1 MPMSDGLDPA
11 DWEAFRA
18 ALHEAAD
25 AVVDDLAGVRDRPAW
40 RPIPASVKEALADA
54 PPPDGEPL
62 TATYRRFRDLI
73 APYPTGNLHPRFFG
87 WVHGAGTP
95 AGVLAALLAAGMNAN
110 VGGREHAAVYVER
123 QVVAWFA
130 ERFGFPAGASGILTS
145 GTSMGNLL
153 ALVAARDAAPPGD
166 GRLVAYA
173 AAGAH
178 DSLAKALGI
187 AGLGRD
193 ALRTV
198 AVDEARRID
207 VADLRRQLG
216 ADRAAGLRPFA
227 VIGTAGTVDT
237 GACDPLDALA
247 DLCREEGLWFHVDG
261 AFGALAVLSERHAPL
276 VRGIGR
282 ADSLAFDAHK
292 WLQVP
297 YATGC
302 VLFRDEAAHR
312 APFASAPAY
321 LGRAA
326 RGTAAGAPWFADYG
340 LELSRPFRALALWFT
355 LRHYGPR
362 RLGEVIAGT
371 CDLAAVLAA
380 RIAAADDLELLAPV
394 ALNVVCFR
402 LRPAGVAEHE
412 LDRLN
417 EAVAVAVQES
427 GTAVP
432 STTRIGGT
440 RALRVCIVN
449 HRTRADDLDVLLTAV
464 RTAGATIGKANGL
477 ESTETSALS

>member
-1 MPMSDGLDPA
+1 MSDGLDPA

-25 AVVDDLAGVRDRPAW
+25 AVVDDLAGVRERPAW
-40 RPIPASVKEALADA
+40 RPIPDKVKDALTAA

-62 TATYRRFRDLI
+62 EATYARFRALI
-73 APYPTGNLHPRFFG
+73 APYPTGNVHPRFFG

-130 ERFGFPAGASGILTS
+130 GLFGFPAGASGILTS

-153 ALVAARDAAPPGD
+153 ALVAARDAAGAGD

-178 DSLAKALGI
+178 DSLAKALAI
-187 AGLGRD
+187 AGLGREALRTAAVDD
-193 ALRTV
+193 ALR
-198 AVDEARRID
+198 ID
-207 VADLRRQLG
+207 LSDLRRRIA

-227 VIGTAGTVDT
+227 VVGTAGTVDT

-247 DLCREEGLWFHVDG
+247 DLCREEALWFHVDG
-261 AFGALAVLSERHAPL
+261 AFGALAALSDRHAAL

-302 VLFRDEAAHR
+302 VLVRDEAAHR

-321 LGRAA
+321 LGRAE
-326 RGTAAGAPWFADYG
+326 RGTAAGAPWYADYG
-340 LELSRPFRALALWFT
+340 LELSRPFRALAVWFT

-362 RLGEVIAGT
+362 RLGEAIART
-371 CDLAAVLAA
+371 CDLAAALGQ

-394 ALNVVCFR
+394 ALNIVCFR
-402 LRPAGVAEHE
+402 LRPAGVAEQG

-417 EAVAVAVQES
+417 EVIAIAVQES
-427 GTAVP
+427 GAAVP
-432 STTRIGGT
+432 STTRIGGK

-449 HRTRADDLDVLLTAV
+449 HRTREDDLDVLLGAV
-464 RTAGATIGKANGL
+464 RAAGATIARANGL

>member
-1 MPMSDGLDPA
+1 MSDGLDPA

-25 AVVDDLAGVRDRPAW
+25 DVVDDLAGIRERPAW
-40 RPIPASVKEALADA
+40 RPVPEAAKDALADA
-54 PPPDGEPL
+54 PPVDGEPL
-62 TATYRRFRDLI
+62 QATYDRFRELI
-73 APYPTGNLHPRFFG
+73 APYPTGNVHPRFFG

-95 AGVLAALLAAGMNAN
+95 AGVLAAMLAAGMNAN

-130 ERFGFPAGASGILTS
+130 RLFGFPEGASGVLTS

-153 ALVAARDAAPPGD
+153 ALVAARDAAGD
-166 GRLVAYA
+166 GQGRLVAYA

-193 ALRTV
+193 ALRPV
-198 AVDEARRID
+198 AVDEALRID
-207 VADLRRQLG
+207 LADLRRRIA

-227 VIGTAGTVDT
+227 AIGTAGTVDA

-247 DLCREEGLWFHVDG
+247 DLCAEEGLWFHVDG
-261 AFGALAVLSERHAPL
+261 AFGALAALSERHAPL

-292 WLQVP
+292 WLHVP

-321 LGRAA
+321 LGRAE
-326 RGTAAGAPWFADYG
+326 RGTAAGAPWYADYG

-362 RLGEVIAGT
+362 RLGEAIAGT
-371 CDLAAVLAA
+371 CDLAAALAA
-380 RIAAADDLELLAPV
+380 RVEAADDLELLAPV

-402 LRPAGVAEHE
+402 LRPPGVPEAQ

-427 GTAVP
+427 GAAVP
-432 STTRIGGT
+432 STTRIGGR

-449 HRTRADDLDVLLTAV
+449 HRTREDDLDVLLAAV
-464 RTAGATIGKANGL
+464 RRAGATIGTANGL